1 MGLFTEQEVY
11 DMLMLLFTCVFINVT
26 PEHGWALNEGGAQVS
41 EIINGL
47 IEKSYNSVNSL
58 LPPVR
63 LRCYTLIHPN
73 AEPNCVDQEETM
85 ARLPQA
91 AL

>member
-63 LRCYTLIHPN
+63 SRCYAFILYTS
-73 AEPNCVDQEETM
+73 
-85 ARLPQA
+85 RR
-91 AL
+91 